1 MTTDLALNVEYI
13 SVDHLIPY
21 AKNARTHCRAG
32 TWPEARPR
40 GFPCF
45 LAPDP

>member
-21 AKNARTHCRAG
+21 WLLIRQMYRY
-32 TWPEARPR
+32 
-40 GFPCF
+40 
-45 LAPDP
+45 D